1 MCSIVARQSIPCS
14 GPIHTGRVPLELT
27 RHNDSLAAVSSALA
41 LLSNAVMAW
50 NTIHMQRAV
59 DQIEATSGE
68 TVQAGDLRRIA
79 PTHLENINLRGTFDF
94 PIERYAHYL
103 LPGVADLNA
112 KQRRLV

>member
-1 MCSIVARQSIPCS
+1 M
-14 GPIHTGRVPLELT
+14 
-27 RHNDSLAAVSSALA
+27 SALTQPESIRKSFLTCA
-41 LLSNAVMAW
+41 Y
-50 NTIHMQRAV
+50 TIHMQRAV

-94 PIERYAHYL
+94 PIERYAHHV

-112 KQRRLV
+112 RQRRQA